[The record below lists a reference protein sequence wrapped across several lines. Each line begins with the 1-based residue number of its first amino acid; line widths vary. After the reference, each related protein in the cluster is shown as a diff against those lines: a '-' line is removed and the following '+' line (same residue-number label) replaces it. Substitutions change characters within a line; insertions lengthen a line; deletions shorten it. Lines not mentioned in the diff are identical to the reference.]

1 MRYFKKN
8 YTTPIKHV
16 SKFTNSALLRKI
28 NIIRYYKRPSGVV
41 NSNHSSLSINVLK
54 LLYKTLFFFIITQTF
69 SKFIFVWHESPF
81 HCHKTTKQ
89 IYEAIVDSQ
98 LFTNLRWFGSD
109 KDKRSKFMHFT
120 IIPVH
125 KRRKIV

>member
-54 LLYKTLFFFIITQTF
+54 LLYKTLFFLSLLKHFRNSF
-69 SKFIFVWHESPF
+69 SSDMNRHSIVTKRPNKFMKPLLTRNCLLTSDGS
-81 HCHKTTKQ
+81 
-89 IYEAIVDSQ
+89 EAIRIKDQ
-98 LFTNLRWFGSD
+98 NLCIS
-109 KDKRSKFMHFT
+109 
-120 IIPVH
+120 P
-125 KRRKIV
+125 